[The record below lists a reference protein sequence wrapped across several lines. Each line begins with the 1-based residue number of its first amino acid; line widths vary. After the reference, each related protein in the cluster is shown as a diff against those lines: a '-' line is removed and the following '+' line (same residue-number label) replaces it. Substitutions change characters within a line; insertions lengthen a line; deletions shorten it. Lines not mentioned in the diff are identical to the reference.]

1 MPRKTVQEI
10 IATEDVNQTRD
21 WLTSASIGEL
31 TEFIHIAGRW
41 TKHSIMTDFARAEL
55 SIRTAAAS
63 ECVHWSVT
71 PGFIVGVLAMLFA
84 AIAAWPT
91 VREWFQSV
99 PPAHID
105 ASSQSPPSNSVPVI
119 LPAPKTVSH

>member
-21 WLTSASIGEL
+21 WLTSASIREL

-63 ECVHWSVT
+63 ERVHWSVT

-91 VREWFQSV
+91 VREWFQSA
-99 PPAHID
+99 PPAHTD
-105 ASSQSPPSNSVPVI
+105 ASSQSPLSNSVPVI